1 MNYAKA
7 IKHGMELKGY
17 RTQLE
22 LVDASDTSSNI
33 ISMLKLGKVKNP
45 RYATL
50 SKLACAFD
58 VRVSEFIKWGEE

>member
-17 RTQLE
+17 RTQLQLTE
-22 LVDASDTSSNI
+22 ASGVPNGV
-33 ISMLKLGKVKNP
+33 ISELKLDKVKNP
-45 RYATL
+45 RYTTL